1 MAILDHYL
9 NLVTSEHR
17 DKKKFMAT
25 VEALLR
31 HSDDIFEAGI
41 YVDDEFDL
49 DEAVGVQ
56 EDTLGEIVGMERTLP
71 YVPHTTGSQV
81 MDNESYRIML
91 KSKIAKNIWK
101 GGIEDLEEIWNI
113 LFGTRIPI
121 QDNQDM
127 TVTVTIDSYDRLL
140 REHIIHGLI
149 IPKPQSVRIKLLA
162 NFPIEVNHCFGGTV
176 CNHREFMISQQVQV
190 SRTFNAPQN
199 YAGVQA
205 TVREMVI
212 RQEIR

>member
-49 DEAVGVQ
+49 DEAVGAQ
-56 EDTLGEIVGMERTLP
+56 EDVLGEIVGTERTLP
-71 YVPHTTGSQV
+71 YVPHTSATQV

-91 KSKIAKNIWK
+91 KSKIAKNAWK

-113 LFGTRIPI
+113 LFDTRIPI

-127 TVTVTIDSYDRLL
+127 TVTVTLDPYDSLL
-140 REHIIHGLI
+140 QEHIVHGLI
-149 IPKPQSVRIKLLA
+149 IPKPQSVRVNCLA
-162 NFPIEVNHCFGGTV
+162 NFSTKAEHHVGMIKSTIKTVDVYPAAVEQIQPESDFYVALTMTTTEEIILQIGG
-176 CNHREFMISQQVQV
+176 I
-190 SRTFNAPQN
+190 
-199 YAGVQA
+199 
-205 TVREMVI
+205 
-212 RQEIR
+212 